1 MISKETLRQIEL
13 MKISTRRI
21 VDNLFAGDYLSI
33 HRGRGTEFLEIR
45 EYSPGDDDIREI
57 DWNVTARAGRP
68 YVKKF
73 REEKELVVMLLLDLS
88 GSMDYGSIDSTK
100 REKVLELAAMI
111 SLSVVKRN
119 NRLGMICF
127 TDRVETFVRPAGGRK
142 QFYRLMDSLSNTK
155 TTGKGTDIEKALI
168 FLNRVAG
175 KGTVVFLVSDFMA
188 EGYSKALRV
197 SGRRFDLIPVA
208 VEDHAEMDL
217 PEVGLV
223 ELDDSESGETVI
235 IGSSDPEFKRQ
246 YAAVSRARRKELD
259 GLFRSAGLDSVN
271 VTTDRP
277 VLPPVR
283 ELFFRRSR
291 MRSRQQ

>member
-13 MKISTRRI
+13 LKVSTRRI

-33 HRGRGTEFLEIR
+33 YRGRGTEFLEIR

-57 DWNVTARAGRP
+57 DWNVTARAGQT

-73 REEKELVVMLLLDLS
+73 REEKDLVVMLLLDLS

-100 REKVLELAAMI
+100 REKLLELAAMI

-127 TDRVETFVRPAGGRK
+127 TDRVEAFVRPAGGRK
-142 QFYRLMDSLSNTK
+142 QFYRLMDSLSNIK
-155 TTGKGTDIEKALI
+155 TTGKGTDIEKALT
-168 FLNRVAG
+168 FLNRMAG
-175 KGTVVFLVSDFMA
+175 KGAVVFLISDFMA
-188 EGYSKALRV
+188 EAYSKALRV
-197 SGRRFDLIPVA
+197 SGRRFDLIPVT
-208 VEDHAEMDL
+208 VEDHAEMGF

-223 ELDDSESGETVI
+223 ELDDSESGETVVI
-235 IGSSDPEFKRQ
+235 DSSDPAFKRQ
-246 YAAVSRARRKELD
+246 YAAMSRARRKELD
-259 GLFRSAGLDSVN
+259 RLFRSAGLDSVN

-277 VLPPVR
+277 ALPPVR

-291 MRSRQQ
+291 MRSRQ